1 METSRAPPQ
10 RLAIWCLPLQAPRLK
25 FEKWTR
31 SARRGGSM
39 DDFKEDAQSQLN
51 EKLNETRIK
60 FSSLWENYN
69 PTGFKLR
76 YRESLKIIR
85 DRCIE
90 IYEEEKQMCEKVQ
103 LTKKVIAEQ
112 NAFIEK
118 TQADLQRTKKN
129 FENNETQKQ
138 EVLEKIK
145 KLKEGLWQKQE
156 LISTQKQENKAKLK
170 ELYTSAEMFKK
181 RMGLEIRKVQGE
193 QLQFI
198 FRSISHKNPEQPF
211 TFLLKFNEEG
221 NYQVTSCEPPLECM
235 PLLQEKL
242 KETNNFS
249 AFLAN
254 IRKAFTTLV

>member
-1 METSRAPPQ
+1 
-10 RLAIWCLPLQAPRLK
+10 
-25 FEKWTR
+25 
-31 SARRGGSM
+31 M
-39 DDFKEDAQSQLN
+39 DFFKEDEQIQLN

-69 PTGFKLR
+69 PGGFKQR
-76 YRESLKIIR
+76 YKESLKITEG
-85 DRCIE
+85 RCLE

-103 LTKKVIAEQ
+103 LIKKVIAEQ

-118 TQADLQRTKKN
+118 THLDLQSVNKN
-129 FENNETQKQ
+129 IENIERQKQ

-145 KLKEGLWQKQE
+145 KLKEGLFKKQE

-170 ELYTSAEMFKK
+170 ELNTSAEMFKK

-198 FRSISHKNPEQPF
+198 FKCISQKNPEQPF

-221 NYQVTSCEPPLECM
+221 NYEVTSCEPPLECM

-254 IRKAFTTLV
+254 VRKAFTALV